1 MTSSSTVNKI
11 IDTLS
16 KTGGSP
22 TSKNSAQC
30 YVAAPMG
37 GEFEG
42 KWIHVYVYVYVYVYV
57 SLSPFT
63 IFLKLSQYFY
73 LVMLLLS
80 HFSRVQLCATP

>member
-1 MTSSSTVNKI
+1 MTSSSIVNKI
-11 IDTLS
+11 IDNLS

-42 KWIHVYVYVYVYVYV
+42 KWIHVYVYVYV

-63 IFLKLSQYFY
+63 IFLKLSQYCY